1 MAADVAHDFN
11 NAVQAV
17 SSGVRLIKVH
27 ADDPV
32 RVQRYAGLIDD
43 AAGRAASLTRRML
56 DIARR
61 DADLGRVSGQ
71 VGTVDV
77 GVRVSEACE
86 LLERML
92 GSGYHIHREI
102 SLDLPR
108 ALEVGRAE
116 LEAVVVNLVAT
127 RVMPYRPAVRSRL

>member
-1 MAADVAHDFN
+1 
-11 NAVQAV
+11 
-17 SSGVRLIKVH
+17 
-27 ADDPV
+27 
-32 RVQRYAGLIDD
+32 
-43 AAGRAASLTRRML
+43 
-56 DIARR
+56 
-61 DADLGRVSGQ
+61 
-71 VGTVDV
+71 
-77 GVRVSEACE
+77 
-86 LLERML
+86 ML

>member
-56 DIARR
+56 VFPGAMPTW
-61 DADLGRVSGQ
+61 A
-71 VGTVDV
+71 
-77 GVRVSEACE
+77 
-86 LLERML
+86 
-92 GSGYHIHREI
+92 GS
-102 SLDLPR
+102 
-108 ALEVGRAE
+108 
-116 LEAVVVNLVAT
+116 VAK
-127 RVMPYRPAVRSRL
+127 

>member
-1 MAADVAHDFN
+1 
-11 NAVQAV
+11 
-17 SSGVRLIKVH
+17 
-27 ADDPV
+27 
-32 RVQRYAGLIDD
+32 
-43 AAGRAASLTRRML
+43 ML

-102 SLDLPR
+102 SLDLP
-108 ALEVGRAE
+108 
-116 LEAVVVNLVAT
+116 T
-127 RVMPYRPAVRSRL
+127 RWKLAGPSSKQSSSTW